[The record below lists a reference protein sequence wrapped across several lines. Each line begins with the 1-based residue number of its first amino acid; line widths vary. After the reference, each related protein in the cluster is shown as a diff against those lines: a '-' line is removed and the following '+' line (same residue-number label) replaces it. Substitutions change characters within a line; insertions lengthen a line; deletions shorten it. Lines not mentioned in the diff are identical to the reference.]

1 MRRNTTRR
9 RLTAATG
16 VTVTTALAGC
26 SLPLTGSRVQSETT
40 QTVSLDGTDALSV
53 DNSMGT
59 VDIGV
64 GDVGGIRVE
73 QSKTV
78 KGEESDLSGLELQ
91 TERDGEETHL
101 QTNWTGVD
109 QGVVSN
115 PSVDLTVTVPESLR
129 VSEVTTEGGSV
140 SVTGTAGAVSVE
152 TAGSITVDDTEA
164 VSDLISAAGAVD
176 ADINGLDDETT
187 LRSVDQSITAR
198 LADGLDAVVEVNT
211 ESGSVEFE
219 GGLSSD
225 SSDNGIPQI
234 TVGDGGPTLTLSTT
248 SGDVTVAR
256 QR

>member
-1 MRRNTTRR
+1 VRRNTTRR
-9 RLTAATG
+9 RLTAG
-16 VTVTTALAGC
+16 IVVTVTTTLAGC
-26 SLPLTGSRVQSETT
+26 SLPFTGSRARAETA
-40 QTVSLDGTDALSV
+40 QTVTLDGTSALTV
-53 DNSMGT
+53 DNSLGA

-64 GDVGGIRVE
+64 GGVDDIEVE

-78 KGEESDLSGLELQ
+78 ESGESDLSKLELQ

-109 QGVVSN
+109 QGVVSD

-140 SVTGTAGAVSVE
+140 SITEAAGAVSVE

-176 ADINGLDDETT
+176 ADVNGLDGETT
-187 LRSVDQSITAR
+187 FRSVDQSVTAR
-198 LADGLDAVVEVNT
+198 LADDLDAVVEVNT

-219 GGLSSD
+219 GELAND
-225 SSDNGIPQI
+225 SPDSGAPRVI
-234 TVGDGGPTLTLSTT
+234 VGDGGPTLTLSAT
-248 SGDVTVAR
+248 SGDVTVTR